1 MRFTEERR
9 CYTHHT
15 PAATWSPV
23 ATMAALLQ
31 SSFPF
36 PHAYFPNP
44 KPHHLAASAAATTRP
59 ESPNAPNPASAH
71 LRRLIAREDLAGAA
85 RLVERSASRDGE
97 APDVYLCTKL
107 IRNLCRR
114 GRTSDAARVL
124 RAAEGSGSPVDV
136 FAYNTLVAGYCRYG
150 HLDAARRLI
159 GSMPVAPDAYT
170 YTPLIRVLC
179 DRGRVADALSLLD
192 DMLRRGCQPNVVT
205 YTVLLEAMCRN
216 SGFAQAMAVV
226 DKMRAKGC
234 TPNIVT
240 SSSMA
245 CAGKAMLM
253 TQGSS

>member
-1 MRFTEERR
+1 MG
-9 CYTHHT
+9 
-15 PAATWSPV
+15 
-23 ATMAALLQ
+23 LL
-31 SSFPF
+31 
-36 PHAYFPNP
+36 
-44 KPHHLAASAAATTRP
+44 
-59 ESPNAPNPASAH
+59 
-71 LRRLIAREDLAGAA
+71 AA
-85 RLVERSASRDGE
+85 RLACLAGHGLGWLAGHAWAWLAAPLAGWPLPGHGWPAPGHGSSA
-97 APDVYLCTKL
+97 
-107 IRNLCRR
+107 
-114 GRTSDAARVL
+114 
-124 RAAEGSGSPVDV
+124 
-136 FAYNTLVAGYCRYG
+136 

-192 DMLRRGCQPNVVT
+192 DMLRRRCQPNIVT

-216 SGFAQAMAVV
+216 SGFAQAMAVL

-245 CAGKAMLM
+245 CAGKAVLM